1 MLSGAE
7 VTALWTKFKE
17 AEAGYCEDKPRTGTV
32 YERAYRRV
40 LAAHTVD
47 QAGVA
52 IKLKVYQ
59 TAYPGEVIA
68 GIIRDLE
75 AADQHLAR

>member
-1 MLSGAE
+1 VSWRYASFD
-7 VTALWTKFKE
+7 AH
-17 AEAGYCEDKPRTGTV
+17 KPRTGTE

-47 QAGVA
+47 PAGVA